1 MNNPLNKF
9 AKSVALA
16 IITLAAICTTG
27 YTQDKEPT
35 DSTMLLIQNPETNTI
50 DTVYTI
56 VDEMPEYP
64 GGIREI
70 NNYIRYPEE
79 LLSSAESIEELE
91 GVVIVQFVVNEK
103 GGIGNISIAQSL
115 RPEFDSAVINGV
127 KRGVLKKKFKPGKL
141 NGRPVKVRI
150 TMGINFRV
158 H

>member
-79 LLSSAESIEELE
+79 LLI
-91 GVVIVQFVVNEK
+91 
-103 GGIGNISIAQSL
+103 
-115 RPEFDSAVINGV
+115 
-127 KRGVLKKKFKPGKL
+127 
-141 NGRPVKVRI
+141 
-150 TMGINFRV
+150 
-158 H
+158 